1 MVKWAE
7 KVKSHS
13 FSFGAISFDFIQG
26 FSIGVFPLDP
36 AVRVAGEHVCRCLA
50 RRIKDVIFHEAQ
62 GVLVK
67 DFWTPSSS
75 KPSRVASTWSFAI
88 YTYFHL

>member
-1 MVKWAE
+1 
-7 KVKSHS
+7 
-13 FSFGAISFDFIQG
+13 
-26 FSIGVFPLDP
+26 
-36 AVRVAGEHVCRCLA
+36 LA